1 MPPVSVLSA
10 PPPPG
15 AAAEP
20 PVPGGIP
27 RLSLATPQEKP
38 AASAKPGLNIKVAAE
53 VAAKAGPKV
62 GGKPVVKPG
71 KPGGVLR
78 KRATLSPVAKAG
90 VAIVVVAIAIGGV
103 FSYRIFFPGKDVQI
117 KLPPVAKPLLKKD
130 DLADKAASDAARLA
144 EAGRAL
150 AARKAAEQARLDA
163 LAAQAPT
170 PTPASVTVM
179 APTTLTT
186 DVKVNSTRIEAA
198 PAASAAFRTFVA
210 SANIGG
216 VFQGAHSRAL
226 INGSIVRE
234 GQTVEGGLQIT
245 FDRIDSVNKVIYFK
259 DSTGAEVSKSY

>member
-1 MPPVSVLSA
+1 M
-10 PPPPG
+10 
-15 AAAEP
+15 
-20 PVPGGIP
+20 PGGVP
-27 RLSLATPQEKP
+27 RLSLATPHEKP
-38 AASAKPGLNIKVAAE
+38 AAAKPGLNIKVAAE
-53 VAAKAGPKV
+53 VPLKV
-62 GGKPVVKPG
+62 GGKPVGKPG

-78 KRATLSPVAKAG
+78 RRASLGPVAKAG
-90 VAIVVVAIAIGGV
+90 IAVVVVAIAIGGV
-103 FSYRIFFPGKDVQI
+103 FSYRIFFPGQDVKI
-117 KLPPVAKPLLKKD
+117 KLPPVAKPVIKKD
-130 DLADKAASDAARLA
+130 VV
-144 EAGRAL
+144 EAPPKEVKPVETPEAI
-150 AARKAAEQARLDA
+150 AARKAAEQAKLE
-163 LAAQAPT
+163 AAQAAAEPT

-179 APTTLTT
+179 APTALTT

-234 GQTVEGGLQIT
+234 GQVVEGALQIT